1 MKLSVPKFIITVHK
15 NTSKLQYVTR
25 DCEKNH
31 YSLRSGSIREDC

>member
-1 MKLSVPKFIITVHK
+1 MKLSVPKFIITVH
-15 NTSKLQYVTR
+15 TSKLQYVTK